1 MYDISIALGENV
13 ETLELGV
20 LVQKDIV
27 QNVEYVRMRWYVV
40 EINFLF

>member
-1 MYDISIALGENV
+1 MYDISIVLRENV

-27 QNVEYVRMRWYVV
+27 QNVE
-40 EINFLF
+40 